1 MCQELPRQMLQAQ
14 TGSTVILGACQLPQH
29 LLKHGA
35 AIIICTLPTFLQI
48 RESSAATGLGF

>member
-1 MCQELPRQMLQAQ
+1 MPQAQ